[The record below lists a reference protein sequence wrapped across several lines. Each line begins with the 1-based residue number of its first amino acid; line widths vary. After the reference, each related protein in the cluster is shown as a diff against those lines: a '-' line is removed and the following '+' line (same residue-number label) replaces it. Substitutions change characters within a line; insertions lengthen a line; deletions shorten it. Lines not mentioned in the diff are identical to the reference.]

1 VNYSPD
7 ELFRGTAPYYARY
20 RPEYP
25 DEFYI
30 FLAKRFSFDGSQR
43 VLDLGCGTGQI
54 ALPIAALVGQVVG
67 VDPDPGMLD
76 EARRLAVDAG
86 VSIDF
91 RLGDSFTLSAMEL
104 GTFDLVTMGA
114 SFHWMDREATL
125 KTLDRMVTARGGVV
139 VASGGHDPSGAPPPW
154 TEAITRVR
162 QKWLGPE
169 RRAGSGTYSHP
180 VERHKDVLAGST
192 FSEVEEV
199 VFHRRLDRDLE
210 SVVGLQFSLSY
221 SSPALLGENL
231 SAFEDELRRVLMAE
245 NPSGIFTEHLKFDVL
260 IATRPESPANQ

>member
-1 VNYSPD
+1 MNFSPD

-20 RPEYP
+20 RPGYP
-25 DEFYI
+25 EGFYSL
-30 FLAKRFSFDGSQR
+30 LARRFSFDGSQR
-43 VLDLGCGTGQI
+43 VLDLGCGTGEI
-54 ALPIAALVGQVVG
+54 AVPVAALVGQVVG

-91 RLGDSFTLSAMEL
+91 RLGDSTLLSAMEL

-114 SFHWMDREATL
+114 SFHWMDRQATL
-125 KTLDRMVTARGGVV
+125 KTLDSMVTARGGVV
-139 VASGGHDPSGAPPPW
+139 VASGGHDPSGAPPAW
-154 TEAITRVR
+154 SEAITRVR

-180 VERHKDVLAGST
+180 VERHRDVFAGSA
-192 FSEVEEV
+192 FPEVEEV
-199 VFHRRLDRDLE
+199 VFQRRLDRDLE

-231 SAFEDELRRVLMAE
+231 PAFADELRQVLMAE
-245 NPSGIFTEHLKFDVL
+245 SPSGIFTEHLRFDVL
-260 IATRPESPANQ
+260 IGTRPESLTGE